1 MPVSPEIQISNF
13 VNSIKSYF
21 IGALTSVDCFFEW
34 LDFIPKNATTGAKLD
49 KWIIFEFGDME
60 IGPVCECRILIHCFT
75 RHDSEDFELNKLC
88 DSVLDEIIDES
99 STNGLKTISFYNTS
113 TTPWVLIGGI
123 MPFLGDVKNTIDA
136 RDNTKIKTI
145 PIDCRWGGK

>member
-1 MPVSPEIQISNF
+1 M
-13 VNSIKSYF
+13 
-21 IGALTSVDCFFEW
+21 
-34 LDFIPKNATTGAKLD
+34 
-49 KWIIFEFGDME
+49 FGDME